1 MRWLFQL
8 LIVPILCLVAIAI
21 PAVPAQAICLPY
33 DIEILPKAG
42 LPGTNVTVYG
52 HNFALDKLVEISYD
66 GTWMTKG
73 RTDTI
78 RGDFTITFTIPEGC
92 KGYYQVLADVGY
104 VKMDTYFN
112 VKPGLAISPEEG
124 PVGSNV
130 TVRGAGFA
138 RKEADIELMYYL
150 NDRYQT
156 VAGNIT
162 ANVTGSW
169 ETGFQIP
176 PSPSGQHKIDAQG
189 AESKHYEVSEAT
201 FRVTAE
207 IGLDESS
214 GIVGESVTMTGA
226 RFAAYEKGIRIL
238 FDGQA
243 VATGIK
249 ANSKGEWQ
257 ASFHVPDMP
266 SGEYAISAEG
276 DQTRNE
282 DVGEL
287 SFKIRPEV
295 VLSASEGHVGM
306 DLSVAGRGFSAN
318 GTVVIRFAGTQVT
331 TAGTDDKGS
340 FEVSFAVPRDRYG
353 DLPVT
358 AEDAA
363 GNDGTAVFVMES
375 NHPNTPALISPA
387 SRGWLG
393 FIGKVAPTFEWSPVS
408 DDSGVSYSLQ
418 VATSD
423 DFAAT
428 SIIASATNLTETS
441 YTLPEALPQGTYYWI
456 VQAVDRAENES
467 DWTSARSFRV
477 GFLPRWGLIVAI
489 AVAAVVVL
497 IFLIRA
503 LVRRRSIY
511 YDRW

>member
-1 MRWLFQL
+1 MRWLSQL
-8 LIVPILCLVAIAI
+8 LVVLVICLVTVAI
-21 PAVPAQAICLPY
+21 PAAPAQAICLPY

-52 HNFALDKLVEISYD
+52 HNFALDKLVDIYYD

-73 RTDTI
+73 RTDTV
-78 RGDFTITFTIPEGC
+78 RGDFTITLTVPEGC

-112 VKPGLAISPEEG
+112 VKPGLAVSPEEG
-124 PVGSNV
+124 PVSSNV

-138 RKEADIELMYYL
+138 RNEAGIELMYYL

-162 ANVTGSW
+162 ANATGSW

-207 IGLDESS
+207 IGLDGSS

-226 RFAAYEKGIRIL
+226 RFAVYEKGIRIL

-243 VATGIK
+243 IATGIK
-249 ANSKGEWQ
+249 ANSKGEWE

-266 SGEYAISAEG
+266 SGEYSVSAEG
-276 DQTRNE
+276 DQTRKE
-282 DVGEL
+282 DVGKL
-287 SFKIRPEV
+287 SFKIKPEV
-295 VLSASEGHVGM
+295 VLSTNEGHVDM
-306 DLSVAGRGFSAN
+306 DLMVAGRGFAAN
-318 GTVVIRFAGTQVT
+318 ATAVITFDGTQVT

-340 FEVSFAVPRDRYG
+340 FEVSFAVPEG
-353 DLPVT
+353 HHGELPVT
-358 AEDAA
+358 AKDAA
-363 GNDGTAVFVMES
+363 GNDGTAIFVMES

-387 SRGWLG
+387 NRGWLG
-393 FIGKVAPTFEWSPVS
+393 FIGKVAPTFEWSSVS
-408 DDSGVSYSLQ
+408 DDSGVNYSLQ

-423 DFAAT
+423 DFAAA
-428 SIIASATNLTETS
+428 SIVASATNLTETS

-456 VQAVDRAENES
+456 VQAVDRAENEGG
-467 DWTSARSFRV
+467 WTSARSFRV

-489 AVAAVVVL
+489 VVAGVVLL